1 MGWSYINAGLLLLG
15 SACVELAL
23 EHLPLPP
30 SPTWFWRN
38 TAGGMS
44 WGRRRINVSFF
55 QTKMSPVNRTYSCF
69 SGLGILAG
77 ATMLP
82 VTNPQ
87 GKSNSED
94 SINNNGEES
103 QKKKTNRVWRFL
115 LGQNLASST
124 GLNNYFLFL
133 LSDFLCFM
141 SIYIA
146 YVHLPIFVQVKH
158 ICLIRPELIKTQI

>member
-1 MGWSYINAGLLLLG
+1 MGIIIHHCRS
-15 SACVELAL
+15 LAIGICLCGVGTGTFALAPISNMIL
-23 EHLPLPP
+23 EKYG
-30 SPTWFWRN
+30 WRN
-38 TAGGMS
+38 VMRQAQS
-44 WGRRRINVSFF
+44 CCLF
-55 QTKMSPVNRTYSCF
+55 QTKVSPVNRTYSCF

-87 GKSNSED
+87 SKSNSED
-94 SINNNGEES
+94 SINNNEEDS

-158 ICLIRPELIKTQI
+158 I

>member
-1 MGWSYINAGLLLLG
+1 MEMIIHHCRSLAIGICLCGVGTGTFALAPISNMILEKYGWRSVMRQAQNQF
-15 SACVELAL
+15 C
-23 EHLPLPP
+23 
-30 SPTWFWRN
+30 T
-38 TAGGMS
+38 
-44 WGRRRINVSFF
+44 F
-55 QTKMSPVNRTYSCF
+55 QTKMSPVYRTYSCF

-82 VTNPQ
+82 VTNP
-87 GKSNSED
+87 GSKTNSED
-94 SINNNGEES
+94 SINNNGDES

-146 YVHLPIFVQVKH
+146 YVHCSSTNF
-158 ICLIRPELIKTQI
+158 CTGKT